1 MHPPRRL
8 VPLVLGTS
16 LLLLTAACGHVTTEH
31 AAAVVA
37 GTDVTDAELA
47 VTAGVFESLFGLQHS
62 ACGQT
67 DGAGDTAAAAC
78 NRYSLGAMIQFR
90 LVQDYASKNS
100 ITVADA
106 DVQKAIDGFEAQVG
120 KGTLAALLTT
130 NDVTHDDFTQLVRLS
145 LLENQVARG
154 LATGKVDVGQLRTAY
169 QQNPAQYA
177 TLTVD
182 RILVKTKAEAENVYR
197 QVTRPG
203 ATRADFLKLAKQ
215 VSIDGSV
222 AQNSGALPATPATGF
237 VKPFAN
243 AALAMKPG
251 QISRPVHTR
260 FGWHV
265 IHLVDEQITPFVQV
279 RDQALKQAQANAFSD
294 WVRQRD
300 QAGAI
305 DVDPSFGRFD
315 PTTLQ
320 VVRITST
327 DPSATVPPSASP
339 NLPGSPSPS

>member
-8 VPLVLGTS
+8 VPLVLGTA
-16 LLLLTAACGHVTTEH
+16 LLLLTTACGHAATEP
-31 AAAVVA
+31 AAAHVA

-47 VTAGVFESLFGLQHS
+47 VTAGVFESLFGLQHA
-62 ACGQT
+62 ACGQK
-67 DGAGDTAAAAC
+67 DGADDTAEAAC

-106 DVQKAIDGFEAQVG
+106 EVQKAIDGFEAQVG
-120 KGTLAALLTT
+120 KDTLAALLTT
-130 NDVTHDDFTQLVRLS
+130 NNVTHDDFTQLVRLS
-145 LLENQVARG
+145 LLENQVASD
-154 LATGKVDVGQLRTAY
+154 LATAKVDVGQLRTGY
-169 QQNPAQYA
+169 QQNPEQYT

-182 RILVKTKAEAENVYR
+182 HILVKTKAEADNVYQ

-203 ATRADFLKLAKQ
+203 ATRADFLTLAKQ
-215 VSIDGSV
+215 VSIDSSA
-222 AQNSGALPATPATGF
+222 AQNSGALPATPATKF
-237 VKPFAN
+237 VKPFAD
-243 AALAMKPG
+243 AALAMKPDD
-251 QISRPVHTR
+251 ISRPVHTPS
-260 FGWHV
+260 GWHV
-265 IHLVDEQITPFVQV
+265 IHLVDKQVAPFAQV

-294 WVRQRD
+294 WVRQQD

-315 PTTLQ
+315 PSTLQ

-327 DPSATVPPSASP
+327 DPSATAPPASGSASP
-339 NLPGSPSPS
+339 S

>member
-8 VPLVLGTS
+8 VPLVLGTA
-16 LLLLTAACGHVTTEH
+16 LLVLATACGG
-31 AAAVVA
+31 AAAAPAAAHVA

-47 VTAGVFESLFGLQHS
+47 VTAGVFESLFGLQHA

-67 DGAGDTAAAAC
+67 DGADDTAAAAC
-78 NRYSLGAMIQFR
+78 NRYSLAAMIQFR
-90 LVQDYASKNS
+90 LAQDYASKNG

-106 DVQKAIDGFEAQVG
+106 DLQQTIDGFESQVG
-120 KGTLAALLTT
+120 KATLATLLQT
-130 NDVTHDDFTQLVRLS
+130 NNVTHDDFAQLVRLS
-145 LLENQVARG
+145 LLENEVAKA
-154 LATGKVDVGQLRTAY
+154 LATAKVDVAQLRTAY
-169 QQNPAQYA
+169 QQNPAESA
-177 TLTVD
+177 TITAD
-182 RILVKTKAEAENVYR
+182 HILVKTKAEAESVYQ

-215 VSIDGSV
+215 VSIDPSA
-222 AQNSGALPATPATGF
+222 AQNSGELPATAATKF
-237 VKPFAN
+237 PKSFAL
-243 AALAMKPG
+243 AALALKPG
-251 QISRPVHTR
+251 EISRPVQTQ

-265 IHLVDEQITPFVQV
+265 IYLVDKQITPFAQV

-294 WVRQRD
+294 WVRQQD

-327 DPSATVPPSASP
+327 DPSATVSPASGSP
-339 NLPGSPSPS
+339 TSPSP